1 MIIDTVISY
10 SGTVP
15 NKDTQTRNVFQTACD
30 STVAY
35 ILDDLVPGINI
46 TVGQINTTTDGINAS
61 ELNVAAL
68 ESAAAESRD
77 FASEWATFASEWATS
92 GIGVEVDD
100 GVNPPGESAYSWAQK
115 TMQGERFTATST
127 TSHSISTGS
136 KTFSLNESYRSFK
149 AGSAVTIA
157 ASSAPG
163 TNYMSGAVLSYSANS
178 LTVNVSDVAGSG
190 TFTSWS
196 ISMRASG
203 SANTVGGRTAEY
215 LLDPRNHS
223 DGGATTGQVMVLSGA
238 GAWAPGNTFKYETR
252 TSNTILDTNALNKLV
267 EITSGTFTQ
276 TFDSASTLG
285 ASWLVTIHNSGAGDI
300 TLDPYGSETID
311 GIPSFVMYPGEARR
325 IWSDGTNLH
334 SMVIKSFYKQFTS
347 SGTFTKPPGY
357 SAFSG
362 WIHSGGGGGARSANT
377 ADIAGGGGGGR
388 MPFVI
393 TASVLSSSETV
404 VIGAGGSGRT
414 TDGVGTLGGSS
425 SFAGLIVSGGRGGNG
440 GSSLGGNE
448 STILAIVGPDG
459 FAGAA
464 NSSGIVGLDSVYGG
478 AGCYVAGTSDKSG
491 SSIFGG
497 AAGGVYSAT
506 YGVRPKG
513 VSKLA
518 GDGGD
523 AGSGATNGQNGEVP
537 GGGGGA
543 YSNGSGSS
551 GSGARGQ
558 MDIWGVI

>member
-1 MIIDTVISY
+1 MTIDTVTSY

-15 NKDTQTRNVFQTACD
+15 NKDTQTRNVFQAACD

-35 ILDDLVPGINI
+35 ILDDLVPGINT
-46 TVGQINTTTDGINAS
+46 TVGQMNTTTNGINES
-61 ELNVAAL
+61 ELNVTAL

-77 FASEWATFASEWATS
+77 FASEWATS

-163 TNYMSGAVLSYSANS
+163 TNYMSGVVLSYSANS

-203 SANTVGGRTAEY
+203 SANTVGGRTAAY

-223 DGGATTGQVMVLSGA
+223 DGGATTGQVMVLSEA
-238 GAWAPGNTFKYETR
+238 GAWAPGNTFEYETR
-252 TSNTILDTNALNKLV
+252 TSNTILGINDLNKLV

-276 TFDSASTLG
+276 TFDSASTIG
-285 ASWLVTIHNSGAGDI
+285 ASWSATIHNSGAGDI

-311 GIPSFVMYPGEARR
+311 GISSFVMYPGEARR

-334 SMVIKSFYKQFTS
+334 SMVIKSFYKQFTA
-347 SGTFTKPPGY
+347 SGTFRKPPGY

-362 WIHSGGGGGARSANT
+362 WIQSGGAGGSRYAT
-377 ADIAGGGGGGR
+377 ASNAAGGGGGGTI
-388 MPFVI
+388 PFVI

-414 TDGVGTLGGSS
+414 TDGAGNSGGAS
-425 SFAGLIVSGGRGGNG
+425 SFAGLMVSGGSNNGANSSG
-440 GSSLGGNE
+440 GSEN
-448 STILAIVGPDG
+448 TIPAIAGPDG
-459 FAGAA
+459 FVGAA
-464 NSSGIVGLDSVYGG
+464 NSSGTDGLDSVYGG
-478 AGCYVAGTSDKSG
+478 AGCYVGATSNKSG

-497 AAGGVYSAT
+497 AAGGAYSAA

-513 VSKLA
+513 VSKLS

-543 YSNGSGSS
+543 YSGGSGSS

-558 MDIWGVI
+558 MNIWGVI

>member
-1 MIIDTVISY
+1 MTIDTVTSY

-35 ILDDLVPGINI
+35 ILDDLVPGINT
-46 TVGQINTTTDGINAS
+46 TVGQMNTTTNGINAS
-61 ELNVAAL
+61 ELNVTAL

-77 FASEWATFASEWATS
+77 FASEWATSD
-92 GIGVEVDD
+92 IGVEVDD

-157 ASSAPG
+157 ASSTPG
-163 TNYMSGAVLSYSANS
+163 TNYMSGVVLSYSANS

-190 TFTSWS
+190 TFTSWA

-223 DGGATTGQVMVLSGA
+223 DGGATTGQVMVLSEA
-238 GAWAPGNTFKYETR
+238 GAWSPGNTFEYETR
-252 TSNTILDTNALNKLV
+252 TSNTILDTNDLNKLV

-285 ASWLVTIHNSGAGDI
+285 ASWSATIHNSGTGDI
-300 TLDPYGSETID
+300 TLDTYGSETID
-311 GIPSFVMYPGEARR
+311 GISSFVMYPGEARR

-334 SMVIKSFYKQFTS
+334 SMVIKSFYKQFTAS
-347 SGTFTKPPGY
+347 STFTKPPGY

-362 WIHSGGGGGARSANT
+362 WIHSGGAGGSRYAT
-377 ADIAGGGGGGR
+377 ASNAAGGGGGGR
-388 MPFVI
+388 IPFVI

-414 TDGVGTLGGSS
+414 TDGPGNTGGAS
-425 SFAGLIVSGGRGGNG
+425 SFAGISVSGGRNNGISSSG
-440 GSSLGGNE
+440 GSE
-448 STILAIVGPDG
+448 STIPAIAGPDG
-459 FAGAA
+459 FVGAA
-464 NSSGIVGLDSVYGG
+464 NSSGIDGLDSVYGG
-478 AGCYVAGTSDKSG
+478 AGCYVNGSLNKSG

-497 AAGGVYSAT
+497 AAGGAYNAT
-506 YGVRPKG
+506 YGIGSKG
-513 VSKLA
+513 VSKLS
-518 GDGGD
+518 GDGGN
-523 AGSGATNGQNGEVP
+523 AGSGETNGQNGEVP